1 MLTTAGSSVLAI
13 CENWF
18 DSWRGAGTLSGVAS
32 ADLFSCPRTPPETTV
47 PIKMPSASVSRMISV
62 DAGQLALKRAHKV
75 LARSY
80 IFKIASDYKL
90 LIIPSLQDDKA
101 RIAHALL
108 LDAEAAESVVESC
121 SISLINHPRVSQ

>member
-1 MLTTAGSSVLAI
+1 
-13 CENWF
+13 
-18 DSWRGAGTLSGVAS
+18 
-32 ADLFSCPRTPPETTV
+32 
-47 PIKMPSASVSRMISV
+47 MISV

-75 LARSY
+75 LARSC

-108 LDAEAAESVVESC
+108 LDAEAAESVVESY